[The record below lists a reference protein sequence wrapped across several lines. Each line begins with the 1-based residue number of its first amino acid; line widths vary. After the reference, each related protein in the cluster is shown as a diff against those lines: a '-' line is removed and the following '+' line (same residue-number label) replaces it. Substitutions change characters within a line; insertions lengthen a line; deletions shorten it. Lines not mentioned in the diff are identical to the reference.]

1 MSRLFSRSNNQNE
14 RPLSILIIDD
24 NEQITKMISSFLDMS
39 SHDCTVVNEG
49 KDGLELIKTK
59 QFDSIILD
67 LAMPEFDGYAIL
79 ESLKKEDPSLLQKI
93 IILTASNIPIET
105 IRQFKDLG
113 IASCLQKPVDI
124 DQLLSKINDV
134 AGWKIDYPC

>member
-1 MSRLFSRSNNQNE
+1 MSRLFSRSNNQNQ

-39 SHDCTVVNEG
+39 SHECTVVNEG
-49 KDGLELIKTK
+49 KEGLELIKTK
-59 QFDSIILD
+59 QFDTIILD

-79 ESLKKEDPSLLQKI
+79 ESLKKEDPSLLKKI

-134 AGWKIDYPC
+134 AG